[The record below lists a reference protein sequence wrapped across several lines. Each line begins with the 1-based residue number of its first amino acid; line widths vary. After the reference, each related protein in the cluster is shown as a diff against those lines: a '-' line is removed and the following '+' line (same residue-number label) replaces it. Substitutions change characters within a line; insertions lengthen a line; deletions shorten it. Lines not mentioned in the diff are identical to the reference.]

1 MPRATSVQEV
11 LEMIPSRFMPEKA
24 GDLKAV
30 IQFDLNGDGGGQHY
44 LSIADQ
50 ACTVQSGL
58 SPNPSMTLSAS
69 AADFLS
75 LMNGELNAMQAFM
88 QGKIRVKG
96 DVSLAMKMQAIFGI
110 GAP

>member
-1 MPRATSVQEV
+1 MPRATSIQEV
-11 LEMIPSRFMPEKA
+11 FDMIPGRFMPEKA

-30 IQFDLNGDGGGQHY
+30 IQFDLNGDGGGQYY

-50 ACTVQSGL
+50 ACTVQPGVSS
-58 SPNPSMTLSAS
+58 SPTMTLTAS
-69 AADFLS
+69 AADYLG

-110 GAP
+110 GV